1 MNHDLPKIHSHFT
14 NSVKEIDQAELLQKS
29 ANFKTG
35 KSDIKNDK
43 ISSQLEVRSN
53 IQLVILF
60 LNLCMLSTKN
70 RWGVGEGR
78 VFPHFEEL
86 INAC

>member
-70 RWGVGEGR
+70 RWGFGEGR

>member
-1 MNHDLPKIHSHFT
+1 MFSRRYTAISLIQLRKLAKLNYYKNQQIL
-14 NSVKEIDQAELLQKS
+14 
-29 ANFKTG
+29 

-43 ISSQLEVRSN
+43 ISSQWEVRSN
-53 IQLVILF
+53 IQLLILF

-86 INAC
+86 INAS